1 MAVIKSLSGIF
12 HPRRRPKPYFAVD
25 AAYRVGGNRGFYI
38 AAYPRAYPLTSSQR
52 KVKSVASECG
62 IRPGI
67 SKRELQ
73 TAMKECVGPR
83 MRRGG

>member
-12 HPRRRPKPYFAVD
+12 HPRRRPKAYRAVD
-25 AAYRVGGNRGFYI
+25 AAYQVGGQKGFYL
-38 AAYPRAYPLTSSQR
+38 ASFPRAYPATAQQR
-52 KVKSVASECG
+52 RVKNVASECG

-73 TAMKECVGPR
+73 MAMKECVGPK